1 MTSGHFHTTYDMRF
15 AGHLLGVEV
24 RWYSLFVVV
33 VFVGGWLF
41 SRHVAR
47 HYAFGPDKARVS
59 DGQVDALY
67 ILLIAL
73 SVLGARLGQ
82 VLFYEPSM
90 ILTAPERIFAFR
102 EGGMSSHGVFVGLL
116 TAAFLWARWAGYSVL
131 TALDLLAA
139 SLPIYPTL
147 VRLGNFLNSELWG
160 TPTDLPWGVVFFGAD
175 QHARHPVQLYEM
187 LLEGF
192 GSALVVAWAIRR
204 FGFVRPG
211 LLSGV
216 FLVWYA
222 PIRAFCE
229 IFKDSESAPFD
240 LWGLPTA
247 TVLSGPMLAL
257 GLYLLVR
264 TRRPAEIKA

>member
-15 AGHLLGVEV
+15 AARLFGVEV
-24 RWYSLFVVV
+24 RWYSLFVVLL
-33 VFVGGWLF
+33 FVGGWLF

-67 ILLIAL
+67 LLLIAL

-90 ILTAPERIFAFR
+90 ILAAPGRVLALH

-116 TAAFLWARWAGYSVL
+116 TAAFLWARWTGRSVL

-147 VRLGNFLNSELWG
+147 IRLGNFLNSELWG
-160 TPTDLPWGVVFFGAD
+160 APTDLPWGVVFFGAGP
-175 QHARHPVQLYEM
+175 QPRHPVQLYEM
-187 LLEGF
+187 ALEGL
-192 GSALVVAWAIRR
+192 GSALLLAWAIRR

-222 PIRAFCE
+222 PIRVFCE
-229 IFKDSESAPFD
+229 IFKENQPAPFD

-247 TVLSGPMLAL
+247 SVLSVPMLAL
-257 GLYLLVR
+257 GLCFLVR
-264 TRRPAEIKA
+264 TRKTT